1 MALLTAQDI
10 CVTLGDRELLKG
22 VSLVVGEGERIGLLG
37 PNGCGKSTFLRVLAG
52 ELVPDSGLRTVRR
65 DLKLGWLPQ
74 EPQVDPKH
82 TVREAVAAGLGEHAK
97 VSAALDELHQQLAD
111 PALVPARMEALLRR
125 QEQLEGRLEELGGHD
140 LGHRIEEYVGHLGL
154 RDPDAS
160 CANLS
165 GGERRRVALA
175 RLLLSAPDLLLL
187 DEPTN
192 HLDAEVISWLEQWLR
207 DHETP
212 FVLVTH
218 DRYFLDRL
226 TTRIVE
232 FDRGQLFSYDGNYGD
247 YLVARAERLDIEQR
261 AESSRQN
268 TLRRESEWMKR
279 GPPARTTKAK
289 ARIHRFE
296 ALVDAA
302 PDEMGAELEFRIPDG
317 PRLGDRV
324 VRIVGASKSWA
335 GRPVLRPF
343 DLEIGPRD
351 RLGIVGPN
359 GAGKTTLLRIC
370 TGQQVP
376 DTGTVQLGTTVR
388 FAQIDQGRTAL
399 DPAKTV
405 TQEVSGGND
414 YVFVGGRNQRVESY
428 LDQFLFPGATKHAV
442 IGTLSG
448 GERNRVLLAKLLLQG
463 GNVLVLDEPTNDLD
477 LASLRAL
484 EEALIA
490 FEGAVLVVSH
500 DRWFLD
506 RVATRVVHLNGDGI
520 VRVHEGDL
528 SLLLDRLAAE
538 SVAEQQRAA
547 AATQKEKQAVAR
559 AAEPAPK
566 ARRLSSRE
574 QQELQA
580 LPDRIQQAEAE
591 LARVDAELGDAAIYT
606 AARRA
611 DFDRLTARR
620 TALPGEIAQLYS
632 RWEELES
639 RSEGS

>member
-10 CVTLGDRELLKG
+10 SVTLGDRELLKS

-65 DLKLGWLPQ
+65 DLRLGWLPQ
-74 EPQVDPKH
+74 EPHVDPRH
-82 TVREAVAAGLGEHAK
+82 TIREAVAAGLEEHAR
-97 VSAALDELHQQLAD
+97 VSAALTELHQQLAD
-111 PALVPARMEALLRR
+111 PALESSRMEALLRK
-125 QEQLEGRLEELGGHD
+125 QEQLDHRLEELGGHD

-160 CANLS
+160 CASLS

-192 HLDAEVISWLEQWLR
+192 HLDAEVISWLEGWLR

-261 AESSRQN
+261 AESARRN

-289 ARIHRFE
+289 ARIQRYE
-296 ALVDAA
+296 NLVDAA
-302 PDEMGAELEFRIPDG
+302 PEEMGAELEFRIPDG

-324 VRIVGASKSWA
+324 VRITGASKSY
-335 GRPVLRPF
+335 GDRTVLRPF
-343 DLEIGPRD
+343 DLEVGPRD

-370 TGQQVP
+370 TGQLTP
-376 DTGTVQLGTTVR
+376 DNGSVQLGTTVR

-442 IGTLSG
+442 VGTLSG

-463 GNVLVLDEPTNDLD
+463 GNVLVLDEPTNDVD

-484 EEALIA
+484 EEALAA
-490 FEGAVLVVSH
+490 FEGAVIVVSH

-506 RVATRVVHLNGDGI
+506 RVATRVVHLNGDGH

-538 SVAEQQRAA
+538 ESSEASR
-547 AATQKEKQAVAR
+547 R
-559 AAEPAPK
+559 AAEATRQKPAAAVAEPSQK
-566 ARRLSSRE
+566 LRKLSSRE
-574 QQELQA
+574 QQELQG
-580 LPDRIQQAEAE
+580 LPDRIQRAETE
-591 LARVDAELGDAAIYT
+591 LSQVDTELGDPGLYNAS
-606 AARRA
+606 RRV

-620 TALPGEIAQLYS
+620 NALPGEIAALYT

-639 RSEGS
+639 RSTAG